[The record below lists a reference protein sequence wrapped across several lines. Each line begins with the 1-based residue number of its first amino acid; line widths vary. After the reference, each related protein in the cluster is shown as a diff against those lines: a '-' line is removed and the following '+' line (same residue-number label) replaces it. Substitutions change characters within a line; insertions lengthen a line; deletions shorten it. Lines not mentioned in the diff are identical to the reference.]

1 MKLPNHI
8 IDNVERRWAAK
19 LQQEVDIWRE
29 GKHLRHPVRSRVT
42 QSKEHIGLDQ
52 LRRNRVQH
60 PA

>member
-8 IDNVERRWAAK
+8 VDNIERRWAAK
-19 LQQEVDIWRE
+19 LQQEVDVWRAR
-29 GKHLRHPVRSRVT
+29 KHLLRSGR
-42 QSKEHIGLDQ
+42 SKPNRIKERLGLDQ